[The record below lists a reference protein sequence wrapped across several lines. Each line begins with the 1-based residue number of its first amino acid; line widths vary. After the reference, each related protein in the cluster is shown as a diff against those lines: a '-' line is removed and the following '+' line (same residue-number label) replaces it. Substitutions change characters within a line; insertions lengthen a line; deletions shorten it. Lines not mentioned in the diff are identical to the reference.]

1 MNVFVTGLVAG
12 LGLIIAIGAQNAW
25 VLRQGLRRD
34 HMGWV
39 VGICTAADLIL
50 MAAGTFGIGAIVDRA
65 AWALTVLTWAG
76 VAYLCWFAFTSFRSA
91 LGPDDEGLR
100 ARGASGSGLGA
111 VIGTTLAVTW
121 LNPHVYLDTMVFL
134 GSLANQ
140 YGGLRWVFTAGSM
153 TGSVLWFCVLGF
165 GARALSGPMSS
176 PKVWRGLD
184 LGIGIVMLALAV
196 RLALGAL

>member
-1 MNVFVTGLVAG
+1 MDVFVTGFAAG
-12 LGLIIAIGAQNAW
+12 LGLIVAIGAQNAW
-25 VLRQGLRRD
+25 VLRQGLRRA

-39 VGICTAADLIL
+39 VGICIASDLVL
-50 MAAGTFGIGAIVDRA
+50 MAAGTLGIGAIVDRA
-65 AWALTVLTWAG
+65 AWVLTVLTWAG

-91 LGPDDEGLR
+91 LRPDAEGLR
-100 ARGASGSGLGA
+100 AQGAAGPGLGA
-111 VIGTTLAVTW
+111 VVGATLAVTW

-153 TGSVLWFCVLGF
+153 TGSVCWFSALGF

-176 PKVWRGLD
+176 PRVWRGLD
-184 LGIGIVMLALAV
+184 LVIGVVMLALAV
-196 RLALGAL
+196 RLALGAI